1 MFIPRLYIP
10 VNPGDKAADPRPIED
25 FFAAH
30 VVVVLGDPGQGKTEA
45 FKQAAQDE
53 ADAVFVPLRQFLHR
67 NVERWRGKVLYLDGL
82 DEQRAKLKGRDV
94 LGEIVDRLDQLDCP
108 KVRLSCRTPDWHGGS
123 DVSILSDLAP
133 NGTVCQLMQL
143 PIAPGGIR
151 AIVQDA
157 GLDAD
162 SFLEEAEQRDIAP
175 LFGNPQLLALFI
187 ETVGGGRG
195 WPATRKEL
203 METAIARMM
212 EEANDDHERA
222 TIEQLPGGA
231 RLAEA
236 ADRMAAL
243 ILLSGQE
250 GVALGPAGRE
260 EGFVDLSAIAGEW
273 ADAMRVAGRRRA
285 FHADAPEQ
293 ASPRHRTLAEFMAA
307 RHLAHLVQD
316 GGLPL
321 HRVLT
326 LLTGADGGTLSDLRG
341 LYAWLV
347 SFLPTHADLLLERD
361 PLGAIHYGDAA
372 SWPVPVPVRRQA
384 LAALQKQEQ
393 IDPYYRAQLWSR
405 APLAGLAHPA
415 LAEDFR
421 TILASPDGTTLGI
434 ALDALARGTPLPAL
448 ADDLMAIIRDETRAP
463 HSRKAAIAAF
473 ANADASRL
481 RDLVTVLDD
490 LNAGRLTDDH
500 HQLRQTLIQHLYPT
514 CLSVQELPRYLAP
527 RGREDKDFDTD
538 LVYDNFGILIGHVV
552 VDATADA
559 DLPALADALDEA
571 FLSPKKR
578 YLNWWHYLLTA
589 LYRRMIASGAF
600 DADPTRLDRWLR
612 LSEDEHGHACLDK
625 DGRNL
630 LGDFFAAQ
638 PERFNNLVLAWLT
651 DAPYAPLE
659 WWWAWGRFRER
670 TALPSLPSHFGHF
683 LLDLLA
689 TGADVRHEER
699 LFRLAIIVLMEA
711 DQPATGQPLDI
722 LFAFVAEHP
731 RFETA
736 LAETLISDIPDWRVK
751 QAEGRIE
758 RKDSREKWREA
769 KRKYLS
775 ENAETIRTGRHLPEL
790 YWGAQ
795 LWFGNFTDVDRD
807 AAPRERL
814 VTEVGEEL
822 ADLYIE
828 GFVAV
833 LHRDDLPDIVRH
845 LSLSGEQKRDWT
857 SLPLLVGLD
866 YLCSSS
872 CNALNDIPD
881 GALHPALAA
890 HFVVYHGKERSW
902 PDAMVDQRP
911 DLSQPIL
918 SAWWRHQLDQ
928 GRWPEGLHLL
938 TKEDTPL
945 TRALRAHALELLA
958 YKPDADAEI
967 LRPLLKVCAQ
977 DQPAALLELAHTV
990 LTRPP
995 PLEDNA
1001 AVTWASRMATLAP
1014 ETFGPILENRAMAS
1028 EDGWW
1033 SLRFAAE
1040 SLSGQCSLSLQ
1051 ADVLRWLLPGLAP
1064 VPGTIGVRSVGRND
1078 REEASRA
1085 MDALIDRLA
1094 KRTEPEA
1101 GAALSALRDNPA
1113 CAAWRKSLAHAVC
1126 VQAQV
1131 RRDAEFDYA
1140 TLEQVVEVLVNGP
1153 PANLRDLQAL
1163 VLDHLDG
1170 LATQLRDGDA
1180 DGWRQF
1186 WNTANGKT
1194 TTPKSENDGRDVL
1207 LPLLRLSLAPKGV
1220 SVEREGDFAAH
1231 KRADIVIRHHLS
1243 KLPIEI
1249 KRNFHADVWKA
1260 MDWQLAGQY
1269 AADPECQGYGIY
1281 LVLWFDPM
1289 NGYSIPTPPDG
1300 LPRPKTP
1307 QEMQSAL
1314 RLFADRA
1321 GLDSAIAIRVIDCG
1335 TAGG

>member
-10 VNPGDKAADPRPIED
+10 TNPGNKAPDPQPIED

-67 NVERWRGKVLYLDGL
+67 HVERWRGKVLYLDGL

-94 LGEIVDRLDQLDCP
+94 LGEIVERLDQLDCP

-133 NGTVCQLMQL
+133 NGTVCQLMLL
-143 PIAPGGIR
+143 PIARGGIR

-195 WPATRKEL
+195 WPDTRKEL

-222 TIEQLPGGA
+222 TIEQLTGGA

-260 EGFVDLSAIAGEW
+260 EGFVDLSAIVGEW
-273 ADAMRVAGRRRA
+273 ADAMRVAGQRRV

-293 ASPRHRTLAEFMAA
+293 ASPRHRTLGEFMAA
-307 RHLAHLVQD
+307 RHLAHLVQN

-347 SFLPTHADLLLERD
+347 CFLPAHADLLLDKD

-372 SWPVPVPVRRQA
+372 SWPVPVRRQA
-384 LAALQKQEQ
+384 LAALQKQER
-393 IDPYYRAQLWSR
+393 IDPYYRAGLWSR
-405 APLAGLAHPA
+405 TPLAGLAHPA

-421 TILASPDGTTLGI
+421 AIIIGPDGTTLGI
-434 ALDALARGTPLPAL
+434 ALDALARGTSLPTL
-448 ADDLMAIIRDETRAP
+448 ADKLMALIRDETRAP
-463 HSRKAAIAAF
+463 HSREAAIAAF
-473 ANADASRL
+473 ANADANRL
-481 RDLVTVLDD
+481 RELVTVLDD
-490 LNAGRLTDDH
+490 LNAGRLSDEH
-500 HQLRQTLIQHLYPT
+500 HRLRQELIESLYPT
-514 CLSVQELPRYLAP
+514 GLSVHELARYLAP
-527 RGREDKDFDTD
+527 RGREGKDDD
-538 LVYDNFGILIGHVV
+538 ENLVYNDFGYHIGHVV
-552 VDATADA
+552 VTATADA
-559 DLPALADALDEA
+559 ALPDLADALGEA
-571 FLSPKKR
+571 FLSPKR
-578 YLNWWHYLLTA
+578 RHANWWHYLLTA
-589 LYRRMIASGAF
+589 LYRRMIVNGAF
-600 DADPTRLDRWLR
+600 DTDPARLDRWLR
-612 LSEDEHGHACLDK
+612 LSQDEDGHVCLDK
-625 DGRNL
+625 DGRSL
-630 LGDFFAAQ
+630 LGDFFATR
-638 PERFNNLVLAWLT
+638 PDRFYNLFLAWLT
-651 DAPYAPLE
+651 DAPDDPQE
-659 WWWAWGRFRER
+659 WWWAWELLRAR
-670 TALPSLPSHFGHF
+670 TALPSVPSYFGHF

-689 TGADVRHEER
+689 TGATVRHEER
-699 LFRLAIIVLMEA
+699 LFRLATIALMEA

-736 LAETLISDIPDWRVK
+736 LAETIISDIPDWRVK
-751 QAEGRIE
+751 QAEN
-758 RKDSREKWREA
+758 RKKLDYSREKDCEA
-769 KRKYLS
+769 RRKYLNQ
-775 ENAETIRTGRHLPEL
+775 NAEAIRTGRHLHEL
-790 YWGAQ
+790 DWGARF
-795 LWFGNFTDVDRD
+795 WFGNFSDVDRD
-807 AAPRERL
+807 AAPRQRL
-814 VTEVGEEL
+814 VTEVGEEF
-822 ADLYIE
+822 AELYIE
-828 GFVAV
+828 GFAAV
-833 LHRDDLPDIVRH
+833 RDRDDLADLAEQLR
-845 LSLSGEQKRDWT
+845 LNSEQKRHLT
-857 SLPLLVGLD
+857 AFPLMAGLD
-866 YLCSSS
+866 YLSGIS
-872 CNALNDIPD
+872 CDALRHIPD
-881 GALHPALAA
+881 GALHSALAA
-890 HFVVYHGKERSW
+890 HFVVYHGNDRPW
-902 PDAMVDQRP
+902 PNALIEQRP

-938 TKEDTPL
+938 TRKDTPL

-977 DQPAALLELAHTV
+977 DQPAALHELAHTV
-990 LTRPP
+990 LART
-995 PLEDNA
+995 PLLGDGA
-1001 AVTWASRMATLAP
+1001 AVTWAAVMATLAP
-1014 ETFGPILENRAMAS
+1014 ETFGPILENRATAS

-1040 SLSGQCSLSLQ
+1040 SLSGQWSPSLQ
-1051 ADVLRWLLPGLAP
+1051 ADVLCWLLPGLAP
-1064 VPGTIGVRSVGRND
+1064 VPPTTGVRTVGRRD

-1085 MDALIDRLA
+1085 LASLIDRLA

-1101 GAALSALRDNPA
+1101 GVALVALRENPA
-1113 CAAWRKSLAHAVC
+1113 CAAWWKPLAHAVC
-1126 VQAQV
+1126 IQAQA

-1140 TLEQVVEVLVNGP
+1140 TLQQVMEVLLNGP

-1170 LATQLRDGDA
+1170 LAVQLRKGDA

-1194 TTPKSENDGRDVL
+1194 TTPKAENDGRDVL

-1249 KRNFHADVWKA
+1249 KRNFHADVWNA
-1260 MDWQLAGQY
+1260 MDWQLTGQY
-1269 AADPECQGYGIY
+1269 AADPDCQGYGIY
-1281 LVLWFDPM
+1281 LVLWFDPVKGHSM
-1289 NGYSIPTPPDG
+1289 PTPPDG
-1300 LPRPKTP
+1300 LARPKNP
-1307 QEMQSAL
+1307 QEMQATL
-1314 RLFADRA
+1314 RLLADQA
-1321 GLDSAIAIRVIDCG
+1321 GLGNAIAIRVIDCG

>member
-10 VNPGDKAADPRPIED
+10 TNPGDKAPDPQPIED

-94 LGEIVDRLDQLDCP
+94 LGEIVERLDQLDCP

-133 NGTVCQLMQL
+133 EGTVCQLMLL

-151 AIVQDA
+151 AIIQDA

-231 RLAEA
+231 RLSEA
-236 ADRMAAL
+236 ADRIAAL

-260 EGFVDLSAIAGEW
+260 GGFVDLSAIAGEW

-321 HRVLT
+321 RRVLT

-347 SFLPTHADLLLERD
+347 SFVPAHADLLLERD

-372 SWPVPVPVRRQA
+372 SWPVPVRRQA
-384 LAALQKQEQ
+384 LAALQKQEH

-421 TILASPDGTTLGI
+421 AILAGPDGTTLGI

-448 ADDLMAIIRDETRAP
+448 ADDLMAVIRDETRAP

-481 RDLVTVLDD
+481 RELVSVLDD
-490 LNAGRLTDDH
+490 LNAGKLSDEH
-500 HQLRQTLIQHLYPT
+500 HELRQTLIQHLYPT
-514 CLSVQELPRYLAP
+514 GLSVQELARYLAP
-527 RGREDKDFDTD
+527 CGREDKDFDTD
-538 LVYDNFGILIGHVV
+538 LVYDNFGIRIGHVV
-552 VDATADA
+552 VNATADA
-559 DLPALADALDEA
+559 GLPALADALNEA

-578 YLNWWHYLLTA
+578 HLNWWHYLLTA

-600 DADPTRLDRWLR
+600 DTDPARLDRWLR
-612 LSEDEHGHACLDK
+612 LSEDEYGHACLDK

-651 DAPYAPLE
+651 DAPDDPQE
-659 WWWAWGRFRER
+659 WWWAWGLLRER

-689 TGADVRHEER
+689 TGATVRHEER
-699 LFRLAIIVLMEA
+699 LLRLATIVLMEA

-731 RFETA
+731 RFEIA
-736 LAETLISDIPDWRVK
+736 LAETVCCDIPDWRMK
-751 QAEGRIE
+751 QAES
-758 RKDSREKWREA
+758 RKKHTDSREKGCEA
-769 KRKYLS
+769 RRKYLS
-775 ENAETIRTGRHLPEL
+775 QNAEAIRTGRHLHEL
-790 YWGAQ
+790 DWGARF
-795 LWFGNFTDVDRD
+795 WFGNFSDVDRD
-807 AAPRERL
+807 AARQRL
-814 VTEVGEEL
+814 VTEVGEEF
-822 ADLYIE
+822 AELYIE

-833 LHRDDLPDIVRH
+833 RDRDDLPDLAEH
-845 LSLSGEQKRDWT
+845 LRLNSEQKRHLT
-857 SLPLLVGLD
+857 AFPLLAGLD
-866 YLCSSS
+866 YQGGIS
-872 CNALNDIPD
+872 CDALHHIPD
-881 GALHPALAA
+881 GALHSALAA
-890 HFVVYHGKERSW
+890 HFVVYHGKDRSW
-902 PDAMVDQRP
+902 PDVLIDQRP

-928 GRWPEGLHLL
+928 GRWPEGLYLL

-945 TRALRAHALELLA
+945 TRSLRAHALELLT
-958 YKPDADAEI
+958 YKPGADAEI
-967 LRPLLKVCAQ
+967 LHPLLKVCAK

-1014 ETFGPILENRAMAS
+1014 ETFGPILEHRATAS

-1040 SLSGQCSLSLQ
+1040 SLSGQWPLSLQ
-1051 ADVLRWLLPGLAP
+1051 AEVLRWLLPGLAP
-1064 VPGTIGVRSVGRND
+1064 VPGTIGVSSVGRND

-1085 MDALIDRLA
+1085 LDALIDRLA

-1101 GAALSALRDNPA
+1101 GAALTALRDNPA
-1113 CAAWRKSLAHAVC
+1113 CAAWRKALAHAVC

-1131 RRDAEFDYA
+1131 RRDAQFDYA
-1140 TLEQVVEVLVNGP
+1140 TLEQVVEVLDNGP
-1153 PANLRDLQAL
+1153 PASLRDLQAL

-1170 LATQLRDGDA
+1170 LAVQLRKGDA
-1180 DGWRQF
+1180 DGWRQL
-1186 WNTANGKT
+1186 WNTASSKT
-1194 TTPKSENDGRDVL
+1194 TTPKAENDGRDVL

-1281 LVLWFDPM
+1281 LVLWFGPVKGFSM
-1289 NGYSIPTPPDG
+1289 PTPPG
-1300 LPRPKTP
+1300 GPARPKTP
-1307 QEMQSAL
+1307 QEMQATL
-1314 RLFADRA
+1314 RLLADQA
-1321 GLDSAIAIRVIDCG
+1321 GLGNAIAIRVIDCG